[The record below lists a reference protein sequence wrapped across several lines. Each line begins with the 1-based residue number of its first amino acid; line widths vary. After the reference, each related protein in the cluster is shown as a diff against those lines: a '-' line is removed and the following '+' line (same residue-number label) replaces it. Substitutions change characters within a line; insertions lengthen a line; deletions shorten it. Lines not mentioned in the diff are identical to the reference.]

1 MRKNENFDVVLAKDC
16 ARAFTTSTGLGTV
29 VSLADG
35 EPLAT
40 YGTYHCENCRICQLA
55 GKQHTLC
62 IQSHIYGMNEAERFG
77 GKYVYFCP
85 LGLTC
90 FTSPIVGTD
99 STDAK
104 ITVGPFLMM
113 GRQDYIHDD
122 LLPRAQ
128 MPYDLQELTA
138 EVQKIPVVPAARV
151 EDISSLLFMAVGFM
165 NNVWAASNMLEL
177 QESYSIQK
185 QVSSYLSAM
194 KGEKQPPPYPFAV
207 ENELLDSISHLD
219 RERANRC
226 LNELLGH
233 IFFTLGG
240 NLFVAKSRIY
250 ELLVLISR
258 AAITGGADAQTMLM
272 MTHDYSQ
279 IIPRI
284 SSMDEL
290 CSWLAKTM
298 NRFMDNLFQFSD
310 VKHANIIHQ
319 ATQYIRTHYAEKL
332 TLDSVAGQV
341 YLSRAYFSRIF
352 RQETGVTFNAYL
364 NAVRIE
370 QSKKLLM
377 DQSVRMIDISLMVG
391 FDNQSYFTTV
401 FKKIT
406 GMSPLQYREKKCKGF
421 GQVKQLEADPP
432 TQKKGK

>member
-332 TLDSVAGQV
+332 TLWCIILTV
-341 YLSRAYFSRIF
+341 RKTMWT
-352 RQETGVTFNAYL
+352 QEVCT
-364 NAVRIE
+364 
-370 QSKKLLM
+370 
-377 DQSVRMIDISLMVG
+377 
-391 FDNQSYFTTV
+391 
-401 FKKIT
+401 
-406 GMSPLQYREKKCKGF
+406 
-421 GQVKQLEADPP
+421 
-432 TQKKGK
+432 

>member
-1 MRKNENFDVVLAKDC
+1 M
-16 ARAFTTSTGLGTV
+16 
-29 VSLADG
+29 
-35 EPLAT
+35 
-40 YGTYHCENCRICQLA
+40 
-55 GKQHTLC
+55 
-62 IQSHIYGMNEAERFG
+62 
-77 GKYVYFCP
+77 
-85 LGLTC
+85 
-90 FTSPIVGTD
+90 
-99 STDAK
+99 
-104 ITVGPFLMM
+104 
-113 GRQDYIHDD
+113 
-122 LLPRAQ
+122 
-128 MPYDLQELTA
+128 
-138 EVQKIPVVPAARV
+138 
-151 EDISSLLFMAVGFM
+151 
-165 NNVWAASNMLEL
+165 
-177 QESYSIQK
+177 
-185 QVSSYLSAM
+185 
-194 KGEKQPPPYPFAV
+194 
-207 ENELLDSISHLD
+207 
-219 RERANRC
+219 
-226 LNELLGH
+226 
-233 IFFTLGG
+233 
-240 NLFVAKSRIY
+240 
-250 ELLVLISR
+250 LISR

-432 TQKKGK
+432 TQKKGN

>member
-1 MRKNENFDVVLAKDC
+1 MKKNESFDVVLSKDC
-16 ARAFTTSTGLGTV
+16 ARAFATSTGLGTV

-35 EPLAT
+35 EPLAAFGA
-40 YGTYHCENCRICQLA
+40 YNCESCRICRLA
-55 GKQHTLC
+55 GKQRALC

-104 ITVGPFLMM
+104 ITVGPFLMVD
-113 GRQDYIHDD
+113 RQDYIHDD
-122 LLPRAQ
+122 LLPRVQ
-128 MPYDLQELTA
+128 IEYDLRELTD
-138 EVQKIPVVPAARV
+138 EVEKLPVLPATRV
-151 EDISSLLFMAVGFM
+151 EDLSSLLFMAVGFM
-165 NNVWAASNMLEL
+165 NNVWAASNMMEL

-194 KGEKQPPPYPFAV
+194 KGEKQPPPYPFAL
-207 ENELLDSISHLD
+207 ENELLDSVTHLD

-226 LNELLGH
+226 LNELLGY
-233 IFFTLGG
+233 IFFALGG
-240 NLFVAKSRIY
+240 NLQVAKSRIY

-258 AAITGGADAQTMLM
+258 AAITGGADAQTMLL

-284 SSMDEL
+284 SSMEEL
-290 CSWLAKTM
+290 CSWLAKAM

-319 ATQYIRTHYAEKL
+319 ATRYIRAHYAEKL

-341 YLSRAYFSRIF
+341 YLSPTYFSRIF

-370 QSKKLLM
+370 QSKKLLT
-377 DQSVRMIDISLMVG
+377 DQSVRLIDISLMVG
-391 FDNQSYFTTV
+391 FDNQSYFTKV

-421 GQVKQLEADPP
+421 GHTK
-432 TQKKGK
+432 

>member
-138 EVQKIPVVPAARV
+138 EVQKIPVVPAARWR
-151 EDISSLLFMAVGFM
+151 IFLL
-165 NNVWAASNMLEL
+165 
-177 QESYSIQK
+177 
-185 QVSSYLSAM
+185 
-194 KGEKQPPPYPFAV
+194 
-207 ENELLDSISHLD
+207 
-219 RERANRC
+219 C
-226 LNELLGH
+226 
-233 IFFTLGG
+233 
-240 NLFVAKSRIY
+240 
-250 ELLVLISR
+250 
-258 AAITGGADAQTMLM
+258 
-272 MTHDYSQ
+272 
-279 IIPRI
+279 
-284 SSMDEL
+284 
-290 CSWLAKTM
+290 CSW
-298 NRFMDNLFQFSD
+298 
-310 VKHANIIHQ
+310 
-319 ATQYIRTHYAEKL
+319 
-332 TLDSVAGQV
+332 
-341 YLSRAYFSRIF
+341 
-352 RQETGVTFNAYL
+352 
-364 NAVRIE
+364 
-370 QSKKLLM
+370 
-377 DQSVRMIDISLMVG
+377 
-391 FDNQSYFTTV
+391 
-401 FKKIT
+401 
-406 GMSPLQYREKKCKGF
+406 P
-421 GQVKQLEADPP
+421 
-432 TQKKGK
+432 

>member
-1 MRKNENFDVVLAKDC
+1 MKKNESFDVVLSKDC
-16 ARAFTTSTGLGTV
+16 ARAFATSTGLGTV

-35 EPLAT
+35 EPLAAFGA
-40 YGTYHCENCRICQLA
+40 YNCENCRICRLA
-55 GKQHTLC
+55 GKQRTLC
-62 IQSHIYGMNEAERFG
+62 VQSHIYGMNEAERFG

-104 ITVGPFLMM
+104 ITVGPFLMVD
-113 GRQDYIHDD
+113 RQDYIHDD
-122 LLPRAQ
+122 LLPRVQ
-128 MPYDLQELTA
+128 ISYDLQELTE
-138 EVQKIPVVPAARV
+138 EVEKLPVLPATRV
-151 EDISSLLFMAVGFM
+151 EDLSSLLFMAVGFM

-194 KGEKQPPPYPFAV
+194 KGEKQPPPYPFPL
-207 ENELLDSISHLD
+207 ENELLDSVEHLD

-226 LNELLGH
+226 LNELLGY
-233 IFFTLGG
+233 IFFALGG
-240 NLFVAKSRIY
+240 NLQVAKSRIY

-258 AAITGGADAQTMLM
+258 AAVTGGADAQTMLM

-284 SSMDEL
+284 SSMEEL
-290 CSWLAKTM
+290 CSWLAKAM

-319 ATQYIRTHYAEKL
+319 ATRYIREHYAEKL
-332 TLDSVAGQV
+332 TLNSVAAQV
-341 YLSRAYFSRIF
+341 YLSPTYFSRIF
-352 RQETGVTFNAYL
+352 RQETGETFNAYL

-370 QSKKLLM
+370 QSKKLLT
-377 DQSVRMIDISLMVG
+377 DQSVRLIDISLMVG
-391 FDNQSYFTTV
+391 FDNQSYFTKV
-401 FKKIT
+401 FKRIT

-421 GQVKQLEADPP
+421 DHTK
-432 TQKKGK
+432 

>member
-1 MRKNENFDVVLAKDC
+1 MKKNESFDVVLSKDC
-16 ARAFTTSTGLGTV
+16 ARAFATSTGLGTV

-35 EPLAT
+35 EPLAAFGA
-40 YGTYHCENCRICQLA
+40 YNCETCRICRLA
-55 GKQHTLC
+55 GKQRALC

-104 ITVGPFLMM
+104 ITVGPFLMVD
-113 GRQDYIHDD
+113 RQDYIHDD
-122 LLPRAQ
+122 LLPRVQ
-128 MPYDLQELTA
+128 IEYDLRELTD
-138 EVQKIPVVPAARV
+138 EVEKLPVLPATRV
-151 EDISSLLFMAVGFM
+151 EDLSSLLFMAVGFM
-165 NNVWAASNMLEL
+165 NNVWAASNMMEL

-194 KGEKQPPPYPFAV
+194 KGEKQPPPYPFAL
-207 ENELLDSISHLD
+207 ENELLDSVTHLD

-226 LNELLGH
+226 LNELLGY
-233 IFFTLGG
+233 IFFALGG
-240 NLFVAKSRIY
+240 NLQVAKSRIY

-284 SSMDEL
+284 SSMEEL
-290 CSWLAKTM
+290 CSWLAKAM

-319 ATQYIRTHYAEKL
+319 ATRYIRAHYAEKL
-332 TLDSVAGQV
+332 TLNSVAAQV
-341 YLSRAYFSRIF
+341 YLSPTYFSRIF
-352 RQETGVTFNAYL
+352 RQETGETFNAYL

-370 QSKKLLM
+370 QSKKLLT
-377 DQSVRMIDISLMVG
+377 DQSVRLIDISLMVG
-391 FDNQSYFTTV
+391 FDNQSYFTKV
-401 FKKIT
+401 FKRIT

-421 GQVKQLEADPP
+421 DHTK
-432 TQKKGK
+432 

>member
-1 MRKNENFDVVLAKDC
+1 MKKNESFDVVLSKDC
-16 ARAFTTSTGLGTV
+16 ARAFATSTGLGTV

-35 EPLAT
+35 ESLAAFGA
-40 YGTYHCENCRICQLA
+40 YNCESCRICRLA
-55 GKQHTLC
+55 GKQRALC

-104 ITVGPFLMM
+104 ITVGPFLMVD
-113 GRQDYIHDD
+113 RQDYIHDD
-122 LLPRAQ
+122 LLPRVQ
-128 MPYDLQELTA
+128 IEYDLRELTD
-138 EVQKIPVVPAARV
+138 EVEKLPVLPATRV
-151 EDISSLLFMAVGFM
+151 EDLSSLLFMAVGFM
-165 NNVWAASNMLEL
+165 NNVWAASNMMEL

-194 KGEKQPPPYPFAV
+194 KGEKQPPPYPFAL
-207 ENELLDSISHLD
+207 ENELLDSVTHLD

-226 LNELLGH
+226 LNELLGY
-233 IFFTLGG
+233 IFFALGG
-240 NLFVAKSRIY
+240 NLQVAKSRIY

-258 AAITGGADAQTMLM
+258 AAITGGADAQTMLL

-284 SSMDEL
+284 SSMEEL
-290 CSWLAKTM
+290 CSWLAKAM

-319 ATQYIRTHYAEKL
+319 ATRYIRAHYAEKL

-341 YLSRAYFSRIF
+341 YLSPTYFSRIF

-370 QSKKLLM
+370 QSKKLLT
-377 DQSVRMIDISLMVG
+377 DQSVRLIDISLMVG
-391 FDNQSYFTTV
+391 FDNQSYFTKV

-421 GQVKQLEADPP
+421 GHTK
-432 TQKKGK
+432 